1 MKCEQ
6 KSQVPL
12 QAEVFE
18 LAGDLYISSGVRVVK
33 YGREPDKPW
42 WDIGLD
48 FYKPLR
54 FRDSFPCGS
63 DGKASA
69 YNAGDQ
75 GSMPGLGSSPG

>member
-1 MKCEQ
+1 M
-6 KSQVPL
+6 
-12 QAEVFE
+12 
-18 LAGDLYISSGVRVVK
+18 VK

-48 FYKPLR
+48 FYKPLM

-69 YNAGDQ
+69 YNEGDQ
-75 GSMPGLGSSPG
+75 GSMPGLGGSPG